1 MGIFANQTTKNN
13 HSNPKPNLLGMSLS
27 IEGLY
32 DTFLIPLLLISS
44 IKLKPNI

>member
-1 MGIFANQTTKNN
+1 MGIFANQTTKITTL
-13 HSNPKPNLLGMSLS
+13 NPKPNQLGMSLS

-32 DTFLIPLLLISS
+32 DMIPLLLISS

>member
-32 DTFLIPLLLISS
+32 DMIPLLLISS
-44 IKLKPNI
+44 IKF